1 MVVVR
6 PVEISDVEAAARIHV
21 GTWRSTYTGVIDQ
34 AYLDSL
40 SYEAKAAQWKQGIES
55 NNTDIY
61 RYVAESG
68 GAVCGISIFGE
79 TRDQLS
85 DADCE
90 LYALYVSD
98 AAQGTGAGYA
108 LFAEAVS
115 LLSSKGYRKMLIKVL
130 KENPKG
136 IRFYERQGCI
146 AIGEAEI
153 ELDGQRY
160 LDKFYVYPLRSSG

>member
-1 MVVVR
+1 MITVK
-6 PVEISDVEAAARIHV
+6 PATLNDLEAVARIHV
-21 GTWRSTYTGVIDQ
+21 DTWRSTYTGVIDQ
-34 AYLDSL
+34 AYLDLL

-55 NNTDIY
+55 GNPGIF
-61 RYVAESG
+61 RYAAESG
-68 GAVCGISIFGE
+68 GAVSGIAIFGK

-90 LYALYVSD
+90 LYALYVAD
-98 AAQGTGAGYA
+98 EAQGTGAGYA
-108 LFAEAVS
+108 LFAEAAS
-115 LLSSKGYRKMLIKVL
+115 ILSRNGYHKMLIKVL

-153 ELDGQRY
+153 ELDGQTY
-160 LDKFYVYPLRSSG
+160 LDKLYEYPLRSPG